1 MATFDFG
8 PYGTNAPDDQWE
20 LAQLMSG
27 QYNRAELEKILEGLR
42 NKPTPPVNMMK
53 ERHPGVT
60 PPAPPVQSGPNPQ
73 GGLMPVNAP
82 PPTVLPQATSAPP
95 QRTQG
100 MERIQELENY
110 QPGYFEQNAPWIM
123 GLLGGASGLLEAMGP
138 SRMPVSGGQIFA
150 RGLQSG
156 LGGYL
161 GGSQF
166 QSQARKGRQSEL
178 KNLLDSETFQ
188 LNWEAAQDKK
198 QNRENLRQAIPGMV
212 ESLQEIGDLS
222 EHEIRRIRM
231 AQTLA
236 PSNPETAFSMLD
248 EIAKRTNRYNFLNV
262 GDGKVVRVDLATGK
276 DTIISGDSDELEKDI
291 STMPYNDIP
300 GNTADERALIALNQA
315 RPDSENYKIAY
326 QFFSLPKVSASGQT
340 TILNLD
346 ELGHKKP
353 TNIGVETEEEVRIE
367 DASKGKGESDLFFS
381 ETLKSGPVTT
391 TRTGKLKPPL
401 QSDRSNYTA
410 IKNSVKII
418 ESALKLMETP
428 DAQDAIGLL
437 DQLKQER
444 MLTEGGQKVRA
455 DIADLKSEILKIR
468 SGAAVTVPEE
478 ARAKPF
484 LPDIGDSEENVR
496 VKLQRLLN
504 IYGGVI
510 SDLENFYTRERGY
523 LPIVNLKGTE
533 TGNGGQKK
541 KLSAKERT
549 KELEKKFPD
558 LKNITV
564 EITEE
569 KKGTPWWE
577 NLFQEKG
584 F

>member
-53 ERHPGVT
+53 GRHPGVT

-82 PPTVLPQATSAPP
+82 PPTVLPQATSVPP

-156 LGGYL
+156 LSGYL

-231 AQTLA
+231 AQQLA
-236 PSNPETAFSMLD
+236 PSNPETAFATLD
-248 EIAKRTNRYNFLNV
+248 EIAKRTNKYNFLNL
-262 GDGKVVRVDLATGK
+262 GDGQIVRADKVTGEHQL
-276 DTIISGDSDELEKDI
+276 ISGDVEGFKKDPFEGKG
-291 STMPYNDIP
+291 MEVQLANVRYQ
-300 GNTADERALIALNQA
+300 ELIA
-315 RPDSENYKIAY
+315 EGK
-326 QFFSLPKVSASGQT
+326 
-340 TILNLD
+340 
-346 ELGHKKP
+346 
-353 TNIGVETEEEVRIE
+353 TEEEAKRIIKDE
-367 DASKGKGESDLFFS
+367 WVARKNLQGTYRFQAPIDVSDP
-381 ETLKSGPVTT
+381 TLGTQTMMMDQSGNATPVPGSQI
-391 TRTGKLKPPL
+391 RKLKTLPVGATRDFDEL
-401 QSDRSNYTA
+401 DDV
-410 IKNSVKII
+410 IFKID
-418 ESALKLMETP
+418 EALRLLDDPQARE
-428 DAQDAIGLL
+428 AIGRWDALFPAEAQTKEGIQLRGMIAEIGSAILL
-437 DQLKQER
+437 E
-444 MLTEGGQKVRA
+444 
-455 DIADLKSEILKIR
+455 R
-468 SGAAVTVPEE
+468 SGAAVTATEF

-484 LPDIGDSEENVR
+484 LPLINDPEKKTRAN
-496 VKLQRLLN
+496 
-504 IYGGVI
+504 
-510 SDLENFYTRERGY
+510 LESMKILFTKGRDRIAAHFNPKKGY
-523 LPIVNLKGTE
+523 LDITEGTSVE
-533 TGNGGQKK
+533 SKPKK
-541 KLSAKERT
+541 RQTT
-549 KELEKKFPD
+549 KELEAKFPE
-558 LKNITV
+558 LEKVTV

-569 KKGTPWWE
+569 KTEKPWWIRDRGM
-577 NLFQEKG
+577 K
-584 F
+584 